1 MPAAL
6 PEPSVA
12 LAARSSAARALLRR
26 VELVVAR
33 QLDGLLQG
41 ERRGRRPGPGSEPA
55 LTRAYEPGDDV
66 RWVDWR
72 LSARTDEVMVRVPE
86 IEPVLTAWA
95 LVDASPSMAF
105 GTNVR
110 SKLALAREVMVALG
124 LILARRSDRLGLV
137 VTGGPGLPAV
147 HPPRADRR
155 GLLRLLAQLETDIDN
170 ARQERTDL
178 AASISAIGQI
188 ARHRGLVAVISDFPD
203 QPGLERAIGSL
214 ARRHE
219 VLAIE
224 IRDRRERT
232 LPEVGTIR
240 LRDVETGG
248 TILVDTSDPRFRER
262 FASAVA
268 DDAARR
274 RGMLARAGA
283 RHLVLSADDD
293 WVMPLAGA
301 LRERTRKRAVS

>member
-1 MPAAL
+1 MPDAL
-6 PEPSVA
+6 PSPSA
-12 LAARSSAARALLRR
+12 ATTARSAAARALLRR

-55 LTRAYEPGDDV
+55 LTRPYEPGDDV

-72 LSARTDEVMVRVPE
+72 LSARTDDIQVRVPE

-95 LVDASPSMAF
+95 LVDASASMAF
-105 GTNVR
+105 GSNVR
-110 SKLALAREVMVALG
+110 TKLDLGREVLVGLG

-137 VTGGPGLPAV
+137 VTTGEGLPAV

-155 GLLRLLAQLETDIDN
+155 GLLRLLAQFDGDIT
-170 ARQERTDL
+170 APTGARTDL
-178 AASISAIGQI
+178 AGAVNAIGQI
-188 ARHRGLVAVISDFPD
+188 ARHRGLVAIISDFPN

-214 ARRHE
+214 SRRHE

-224 IRDRRERT
+224 IRDRRERE
-232 LPEVGTIR
+232 LPALGSMR

-248 TILVDTSDPRFRER
+248 TVLVDTSDPRFRER

-268 DDAARR
+268 ADGAARR
-274 RGMLARAGA
+274 AMLARAGA
-283 RHLVLSADDD
+283 RHLVLTADED
-293 WVMPLAGA
+293 WVLPLVGA
-301 LRERTRKRAVS
+301 LRRRNLKRAA

>member
-1 MPAAL
+1 MQ
-6 PEPSVA
+6 
-12 LAARSSAARALLRR
+12 ARSAAARALLRR

-55 LTRAYEPGDDV
+55 LTRPYEPGDDV

-72 LSARTDEVMVRVPE
+72 LSARADDIQVRVPE

-95 LVDASPSMAF
+95 LVDTSASMGF
-105 GTNVR
+105 GSNVR
-110 SKLALAREVMVALG
+110 TKLDLGREVLVGLG

-137 VTGGPGLPAV
+137 VAGGEGLPSV

-155 GLLRLLAQLETDIDN
+155 GLMRLLAQLDNDIT
-170 ARQERTDL
+170 EPTGTRTDL
-178 AASISAIGQI
+178 AGAVNAIGQI
-188 ARHRGLVAVISDFPD
+188 ARHRGLVAIISDFPN

-214 ARRHE
+214 SRRHE

-224 IRDRRERT
+224 IRDRRERE
-232 LPEVGTIR
+232 LPEIGAMR

-248 TILVDTSDPRFRER
+248 TLLVDTSDPRFRER
-262 FASAVA
+262 FSTAVA
-268 DDAARR
+268 ADTAAR

-283 RHLVLSADDD
+283 RHLVLTADED
-293 WVMPLAGA
+293 WVLPLAGA
-301 LRERTRKRAVS
+301 LRNRSRKRAA